1 MTNVT
6 VKYLMVFSQIT
17 QKRKEVIPIR
27 EGMTLQ
33 DLIDVLY
40 LKYGRRFKKAF
51 GQDFGH
57 RSALITINSEVKE
70 KSYILNPGDEVL
82 ISHIAGGG

>member
-17 QKRKEVIPIR
+17 QKRKEEIPIT

-33 DLIDVLY
+33 DLINLLY
-40 LKYGRRFKKAF
+40 TRYGRRFKKTL
-51 GQDFGH
+51 GKDLGH

-70 KSYILNPGDEVL
+70 SSYILKPGDEVL
-82 ISHIAGGG
+82 ISHIVGGG

>member
-17 QKRKEVIPIR
+17 QKRKEVIPIS
-27 EGMTLQ
+27 EGMTLK

-40 LKYGRRFKKAF
+40 AKYGRRFKKAF
-51 GQDFGH
+51 GEDLGH

-70 KSYILNPGDEVL
+70 ASYTLNPGDEIL

>member
-6 VKYLMVFSQIT
+6 IKYLMVFSQIT
-17 QKRKEVIPIR
+17 QKRKEEIPIN

-33 DLIDVLY
+33 DLIDALF

-51 GQDFGH
+51 GKDLGH

-70 KSYILNPGDEVL
+70 TSYVLNPGDEVL

>member
-17 QKRKEVIPIR
+17 QKRKEVIPINK
-27 EGMTLQ
+27 GMTLQ
-33 DLIDVLY
+33 DLIDL
-40 LKYGRRFKKAF
+40 LCAKYGRKFKKAI
-51 GQDFGH
+51 GKDLGH

-70 KSYILNPGDEVL
+70 ISYILNPDDEIL

>member
-1 MTNVT
+1 MTSVT

-17 QKRKEVIPIR
+17 QKRKEVVPIS

-33 DLIDVLY
+33 DLIDLLY
-40 LKYGRRFKKAF
+40 AKYGRRFKKAF
-51 GQDFGH
+51 GKDLGH
-57 RSALITINSEVKE
+57 RSALITINSEVK
-70 KSYILNPGDEVL
+70 KASYILNPDDEIL

>member
-1 MTNVT
+1 MTSVT

-17 QKRKEVIPIR
+17 QKRKEEISISN
-27 EGMTLQ
+27 GMTVK
-33 DLIDVLY
+33 DLIEILY
-40 LKYGRRFKKAF
+40 KKYGRKFKKAF
-51 GQDFGH
+51 GKDLGH

-70 KSYILNPGDEVL
+70 TSYVLKSGDEIM

>member
-1 MTNVT
+1 MTYVT

-17 QKRKEVIPIR
+17 RKRKELIPIS

-33 DLIDVLY
+33 DLMDILY
-40 LKYGRRFKKAF
+40 VKYGRRFKKAF
-51 GQDFGH
+51 GEDLGH

-70 KSYILNPGDEVL
+70 TSYILNPGDEIL
-82 ISHIAGGG
+82 ISHIVGGG

>member
-17 QKRKEVIPIR
+17 QKRKEEIPIN
-27 EGMTLQ
+27 EGMTLK
-33 DLIDVLY
+33 DLIELLY
-40 LKYGRRFKKAF
+40 AKYGRRFKKTL
-51 GQDFGH
+51 GEDLGH

-70 KSYILNPGDEVL
+70 KSYVLKSGDEIL
-82 ISHIAGGG
+82 ISHIVGGG

>member
-1 MTNVT
+1 MTYVT

-17 QKRKEVIPIR
+17 QKRKEVIPIS

-40 LKYGRRFKKAF
+40 TKYGRRFKKTF
-51 GQDFGH
+51 GEDLGH

-70 KSYILNPGDEVL
+70 KSYVLNPGDEIL

>member
-17 QKRKEVIPIR
+17 QKRKEEIPIS

-33 DLIDVLY
+33 ELIDVLY
-40 LKYGRRFKKAF
+40 AKYGRKFKKAL
-51 GQDFGH
+51 GKDLGH
-57 RSALITINSEVKE
+57 RSALITINSETKE
-70 KSYILNPGDEVL
+70 TSYILKPGDEVL
-82 ISHIAGGG
+82 ISHIVGGG

>member
-1 MTNVT
+1 MTSVT

-17 QKRKEVIPIR
+17 QKRKEVVPIS

-40 LKYGRRFKKAF
+40 AKYGRRFKKSI
-51 GQDFGH
+51 GENLGH

-70 KSYILNPGDEVL
+70 TSYILKPGDEIL

>member
-1 MTNVT
+1 MTYVT

-17 QKRKEVIPIR
+17 QKRKEVIPIS

-40 LKYGRRFKKAF
+40 AKYGRRFKKAF
-51 GQDFGH
+51 GEDLGH
-57 RSALITINSEVKE
+57 RSALITINSKVKE
-70 KSYILNPGDEVL
+70 KSYILNRGDEIL

>member
-1 MTNVT
+1 MTIVT

-17 QKRKEVIPIR
+17 QKRKEDITIT
-27 EGMTLQ
+27 EGMTLN
-33 DLIDVLY
+33 DLINLLY
-40 LKYGRRFKKAF
+40 KKYGRKFKKAF
-51 GQDFGH
+51 GEDLGH

-70 KSYILNPGDEVL
+70 ISYILKPGDEIL

>member
-17 QKRKEVIPIR
+17 QKRKEVIPIS

-33 DLIDVLY
+33 ELIDVLY
-40 LKYGRRFKKAF
+40 AKYGRRFKKAF
-51 GQDFGH
+51 GEDLGH
-57 RSALITINSEVKE
+57 RSALITINSKVKE
-70 KSYILNPGDEVL
+70 TSYILNPGDEIL
-82 ISHIAGGG
+82 ISHIVGGG

>member
-1 MTNVT
+1 MTHVT

-17 QKRKEVIPIR
+17 QKRKEVISIH

-33 DLIDVLY
+33 DLIEMLY
-40 LKYGRRFKKAF
+40 VKYGRKFKKAI
-51 GQDFGH
+51 GKDLGH
-57 RSALITINSEVKE
+57 RSALITINSEIK
-70 KSYILNPGDEVL
+70 KTSYKLNPGDEIL

>member
-17 QKRKEVIPIR
+17 QKREEVIPISK
-27 EGMTLQ
+27 GMTLQ
-33 DLIDVLY
+33 DLINLLY
-40 LKYGRRFKKAF
+40 AKYGRRFKKVL
-51 GQDFGH
+51 GEDLGH

-70 KSYILNPGDEVL
+70 SSYILNPGDEIL
-82 ISHIAGGG
+82 ISHIVGGG

>member
-17 QKRKEVIPIR
+17 QKRKEEIPIGQ
-27 EGMTLQ
+27 GMTLN

-40 LKYGRRFKKAF
+40 KKYGRKFKKAF
-51 GQDFGH
+51 GKDLGH
-57 RSALITINSEVKE
+57 RSALITINSEIKE
-70 KSYILNPGDEVL
+70 TSYILKPGDEIL
-82 ISHIAGGG
+82 ISHIVGGG

>member
-1 MTNVT
+1 MTYVT

-17 QKRKEVIPIR
+17 RKRKEEVPIR

-33 DLIDVLY
+33 DLMNMLY
-40 LKYGRRFKKAF
+40 IKYGRRFKKAV
-51 GQDFGH
+51 GEDLGH

-70 KSYILNPGDEVL
+70 KSYILNPGDEIL
-82 ISHIAGGG
+82 ISHIVGGG

>member
-17 QKRKEVIPIR
+17 QKRKEVIPIS

-33 DLIDVLY
+33 DLMDILY
-40 LKYGRRFKKAF
+40 VKYGRRFKKAF
-51 GQDFGH
+51 GEDLGH
-57 RSALITINSEVKE
+57 RSALITINSKVKE
-70 KSYILNPGDEVL
+70 TSYILNPGDEIL
-82 ISHIAGGG
+82 ISHIVGGG

>member
-17 QKRKEVIPIR
+17 QKRKEVIPIS

-33 DLIDVLY
+33 DLIEMLY
-40 LKYGRRFKKAF
+40 AKYGRRFKKAF
-51 GQDFGH
+51 GEDLGH
-57 RSALITINSEVKE
+57 RSALITINSVVKE
-70 KSYILNPGDEVL
+70 TSYILNPGDEIL
-82 ISHIAGGG
+82 ISHIVGGG

>member
-17 QKRKEVIPIR
+17 QKRKEVIPIS

-40 LKYGRRFKKAF
+40 AKYGRRFKKAF
-51 GQDFGH
+51 GEDLGH
-57 RSALITINSEVKE
+57 RSALITINSKVKE
-70 KSYILNPGDEVL
+70 TSYILNPGDEIL
-82 ISHIAGGG
+82 ISHIVGGG